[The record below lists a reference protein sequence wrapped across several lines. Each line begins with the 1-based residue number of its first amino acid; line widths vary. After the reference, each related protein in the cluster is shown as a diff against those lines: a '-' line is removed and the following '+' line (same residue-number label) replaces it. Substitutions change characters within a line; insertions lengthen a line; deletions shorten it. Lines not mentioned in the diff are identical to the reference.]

1 MRGFAAHAR
10 MPPVYIIHILL
21 SLIMVEA
28 LCQLIDMSP
37 VRAIQKAI
45 ARRRALSPTERERLF
60 ALENELADRA
70 IAAAETGDL
79 ARDGEESDGDEEV
92 YEEVPFEDIRPGDW
106 LVQSEEK
113 LFVCAAPVKRGRS
126 LVLVVEHNG
135 CHMEIVGRPGQAW
148 AVQRAA

>member
-1 MRGFAAHAR
+1 M
-10 MPPVYIIHILL
+10 YIIHILL

-28 LCQLIDMSP
+28 LCQLMDMSP
-37 VRAIQKAI
+37 VRAIQRAI

-70 IAAAETGDL
+70 ITAAEAEDL
-79 ARDGEESDGDEEV
+79 APDDEEV

-126 LVLVVEHNG
+126 ALVLIVESDG
-135 CHMEIVGRPGQAW
+135 RHMEIVGRAGQVW